1 MANAVTNTLMSSDRE
16 SMEFLVNLGR
26 NNAEKALEP
35 KEVTIHGEKYIATGN
50 KLDRFQPHQ
59 PMFSDIFAVYS
70 LQGLV
75 DFLKTDVDKYFASGS
90 ENACS
95 SPSKDGPT
103 AFDRF
108 IVRVTSPTRVEVFT
122 PVFGPSRKRECIAF
136 CEITLP
142 PITFDKYI
150 LAEDLL
156 IMLNTRFDDDHVG
169 NGEVSNRSLA
179 MQLVGNL
186 RNEQSNQTA
195 DDGFSQRVTVKTG
208 VAEAQEVKIENPIY
222 LVPKRTFHEVPQP
235 GSPFVLR
242 FKELENTVCAAL
254 FESDGGAWKY
264 AAVKNIAA
272 WLKAQLKDID
282 NPVQV
287 EIIA

>member
-1 MANAVTNTLMSSDRE
+1 MVNTVNTINTDRE
-16 SMEFLVNLGR
+16 SLEYLVGLGKEIK
-26 NNAEKALEP
+26 EKGMEP
-35 KEVTIHGEKYIATGN
+35 KEVTIHGEKFIAIGS
-50 KLDRFQPHQ
+50 KLDRFQAHQ

-75 DFLKTDVDKYFASGS
+75 DFLKTDVDNYFKTNQGM
-90 ENACS
+90 S
-95 SPSKDGPT
+95 SSDVETGPT
-103 AFDRF
+103 SFERF
-108 IVRVTSPTRVEVFT
+108 IARVTSPTRVEVFT
-122 PVFGPSRKRECIAF
+122 PVFGPSRKRECIAY
-136 CEITLP
+136 CEISLP
-142 PITFDKYI
+142 SILFDKYI
-150 LAEDLL
+150 SAEDLL
-156 IMLNTRFDDDHVG
+156 IMLNTRFAEDTLG
-169 NGEVSNRSLA
+169 NRTLA

-208 VAEAQEVKIENPIY
+208 VAEAMDVKIENPIY
-222 LVPKRTFHEVPQP
+222 LIPKRTFHEVEQP

-242 FKELENTVCAAL
+242 FKAEEKAVYAAL

-282 NPVQV
+282 NPVNV

>member
-1 MANAVTNTLMSSDRE
+1 MQY
-16 SMEFLVNLGR
+16 LVELGR
-26 NNAEKALEP
+26 ENATKGIDP
-35 KEVTIHGEKYIATGN
+35 KEAIIHGEKYIVTGS
-50 KLDRFQPHQ
+50 KLERFQPKQ
-59 PMFSDIFAVYS
+59 PRFSDIFSAYS

-75 DFLKTDVDKYFASGS
+75 DFLKTDVDQYFTDSRKNESCGS
-90 ENACS
+90 TLTKE
-95 SPSKDGPT
+95 GPT
-103 AFDRF
+103 SFDRF

-122 PVFGPSRKRECIAF
+122 PVFGPDRIRSCIAF
-136 CEITLP
+136 CEVDLP
-142 PITFDKYI
+142 GISFDKYI
-150 LAEDLL
+150 AAEDLL
-156 IMLNTRFDDDHVG
+156 IMLNTRFDDDIVG
-169 NGEVSNRSLA
+169 DGAVSNRTLA
-179 MQLVGNL
+179 MQLVGNM

-208 VAEAQEVKIENPIY
+208 VAEAQDVKIENPIY

-242 FKELENTVCAAL
+242 FKAEEKATYAAL

-272 WLKAQLKDID
+272 WLKTQLKDIES
-282 NPVQV
+282 PVNV